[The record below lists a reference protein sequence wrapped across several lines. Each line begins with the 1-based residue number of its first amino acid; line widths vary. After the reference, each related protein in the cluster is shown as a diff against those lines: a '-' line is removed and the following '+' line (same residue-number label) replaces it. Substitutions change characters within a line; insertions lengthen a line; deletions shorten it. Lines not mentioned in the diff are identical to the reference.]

1 MGKNMTGFIPN
12 PAFEVKFEMGE
23 KNFDGSRSR

>member
-1 MGKNMTGFIPN
+1 VAGFIPN

-23 KNFDGSRSR
+23 KNFDGSRSRGEEF

>member
-1 MGKNMTGFIPN
+1 MEKNVTGFIPN

-23 KNFDGSRSR
+23 KKL